1 MLPGLLCIGAQK
13 AGTSW
18 LFTQLQS
25 HPGVWMPP
33 VKEIHYFNH
42 LFVPENRRWT
52 KWHIRHS
59 VAAAIRHYVT
69 RNEEP
74 YLPYLQYLV
83 DLGSKDTF
91 TEAWYRRAFDLP
103 AAAGKLVGDI
113 TPEYSTIPEEPTQ
126 VADALLGAPRIIYL
140 IRNPVGR
147 ALSQLKMNV
156 SRTAKGHLTEAEWLE
171 QAEQWDIANRGDY
184 RTYVPRWKAQF
195 AEADLL
201 FVPYGRIAKDPGG
214 MMREIEAFL
223 GLPPHEYPR
232 LVERVHK
239 TRSFD
244 VPKSVAARL
253 EEKLAPQVAFLE
265 AEFGAA
271 FARQT

>member
-42 LFVPENRRWT
+42 LFIPENRRWT

-59 VAAAIRHYVT
+59 VAAAIRHYVG
-69 RNEEP
+69 RNEDP

-83 DLGSKDTF
+83 DLGSRDLF
-91 TEAWYRRAFDLP
+91 TEGWYRRAFDLP

-113 TPEYSTIPEEPTQ
+113 TPEYSTIPDEGIGYLRG
-126 VADALLGAPRIIYL
+126 LLGAPKIIYL
-140 IRNPVGR
+140 IRSPVGR
-147 ALSQLKMNV
+147 AMSQLKMNV
-156 SRTAKGHLTEAEWLE
+156 SRTVKGPLTETDWLA
-171 QAEQWDIANRGDY
+171 QADQWDIANRGDY
-184 RTYVPRWKAQF
+184 KTYVPRWKARF
-195 AEADLL
+195 AEGDIL
-201 FVPYGRIAKDPGG
+201 FLPYGRIATDPAGV
-214 MMREIEAFL
+214 MREIEGFL
-223 GLPPHEYPR
+223 GLAPHAYPR
-232 LVERVHK
+232 LVERVHETK
-239 TRSFD
+239 SFD
-244 VPKSVAARL
+244 VPRSVTARL
-253 EEKLAPQVAFLE
+253 EEKLRAQADFLA
-265 AEFGAA
+265 AEFGAD